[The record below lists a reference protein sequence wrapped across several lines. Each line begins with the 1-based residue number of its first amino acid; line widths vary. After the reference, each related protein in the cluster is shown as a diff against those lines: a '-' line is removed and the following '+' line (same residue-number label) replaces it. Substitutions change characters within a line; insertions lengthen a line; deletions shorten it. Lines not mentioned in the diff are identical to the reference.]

1 LFFET
6 KYGLRLQ
13 VSDDTSIRIESIRYC
28 GKRLHEEFAR
38 DYEKLPTSNVVKP
51 RRGPRSNLTQLSY
64 RLFPDW
70 HTSYLWYEDWTFDTI
85 HVDEDVIED
94 RYPRLAK
101 FYFEWRDIYEASFER
116 QECDLGSHADAFPHV
131 EELVAWATEGFLMA
145 CWLALQDNVKEV
157 KYDPGTGP
165 TKYYLLKGQLEDELM
180 RFLTDME
187 ALLSEKSPK
196 D

>member
-1 LFFET
+1 M
-6 KYGLRLQ
+6 
-13 VSDDTSIRIESIRYC
+13 
-28 GKRLHEEFAR
+28 
-38 DYEKLPTSNVVKP
+38 
-51 RRGPRSNLTQLSY
+51 
-64 RLFPDW
+64 
-70 HTSYLWYEDWTFDTI
+70 
-85 HVDEDVIED
+85 
-94 RYPRLAK
+94 
-101 FYFEWRDIYEASFER
+101 IYIER
-116 QECDLGSHADAFPHV
+116 QECDLGIQADAFPHV
-131 EELVAWATEGFLMA
+131 EELVAWAAEGFLMA